1 MFNKNQKAKEE
12 SALMK
17 YRFVNTRANDKSIM
31 IVRNVLLPKLAHVVA
46 GDIKVTLNPFKKT
59 AQLYVGDVE
68 DDTKVEKVEVEGETN
83 VNIDLHIIY
92 KISGEA
98 YVEQYYNKKYVQKSN
113 NTSNSDL
120 LVELDTIKN
129 MIISSNDGNLSRRS
143 LLKIKEVLNIIM
155 HRNLTDNE
163 LVDRLRAVKDII
175 ANKISNPSAPLDLN
189 IVDDVINDVKINFE
203 NAINSNN
210 QDVHRDAVR
219 EFKELSKK
227 NKIIEKKKW
236 QYNHGAIKV
245 YSILEKDPS
254 FIVKVVES
262 EVNAHVKT
270 MCSKMY
276 YDEVKNLKHINES
289 IITEINKNLEQYG
302 IEVSSVIVK
311 SVDQANEELDK
322 AGDRVKIAEREKE
335 ATIIKA
341 KGEAEAIREKAE
353 AEADAERKR
362 QIAIADGIGAK
373 ARELASANLAES
385 TKTAL
390 AGANV
395 STINLAGADSVL
407 GAIASGFN
415 QQHSVNPNANNF
427 RETSSFEDNNT
438 FKFLNTDDADENEV
452 EENQTMPKEQPVEGN
467 QNPVEQQQEVN
478 QNPVEQQSTNNEA
491 QDMEVADLYINLERL
506 RRAQKR
512 AIDELNVLND
522 KNSDEYKATQLD
534 IADYGEQIEALEK
547 KLRK

>member
-1 MFNKNQKAKEE
+1 MFSKNQKAKEE
-12 SALMK
+12 IALMK

-31 IVRNVLLPKLAHVVA
+31 IVRNVLLPKLTHVVA
-46 GDIKVTLNPFKKT
+46 GDVKVTLNPLKKT

-143 LLKIKEVLNIIM
+143 LLKIKEVLNVIM

-163 LVDRLRAVKDII
+163 LVERLRTVKDII

-210 QDVHRDAVR
+210 QDVHRNAVR

-227 NKIIEKKKW
+227 NKKIEKKKW

-373 ARELASANLAES
+373 AQKLEESSLGES

-395 STINLAGADSVL
+395 STYNFAGLDSAL

-415 QQHSVNPNANNF
+415 QQHSVNPNTNNF
-427 RETSSFEDNNT
+427 RETSSFEDEDNNLG
-438 FKFLNTDDADENEV
+438 FCDTDDADENEV
-452 EENQTMPKEQPVEGN
+452 EENQTMPKEQQEANQTMPEEQPVEG
-467 QNPVEQQQEVN
+467 N

-491 QDMEVADLYINLERL
+491 QDIDLYINLERL
-506 RRAQKR
+506 HRAQKR
-512 AIDELNVLND
+512 AMDELNALND
-522 KNSDEYKATQLD
+522 KNSDEYKATQSD
-534 IADYGEQIEALEK
+534 IADYAEQIEALEK
-547 KLRK
+547 KLIK